1 MSVLFYFWK
10 LVMWPTSQQ
19 PIAWSLTQNH
29 HDPVLHKVFSH
40 SFLSD
45 FLATMCSL
53 PYLAMHTDYVDTTS
67 SLSITVYIMF
77 ILFSSDFWLCLHQL
91 PYWAMCTDHVNNAST
106 LSKESTS
113 CLFFFSQ
120 FLSDFFMIFAL
131 ITILGNVHRPYK
143 QHTNIVHNGL
153 HHASPFFLFVFQC
166 SGYICITYHIGK
178 CAQTI

>member
-1 MSVLFYFWK
+1 MQKHLFFQLFVFLSIRKLHWRAVMSVFFYFWK
-10 LVMWPTSQQ
+10 LVMWPTSQK
-19 PIAWSLTQNH
+19 PIAWSLAQNH

-106 LSKESTS
+106 LSKRVHVMSI
-113 CLFFFSQ
+113 LFRPIFFWFSH
-120 FLSDFFMIFAL
+120 D
-131 ITILGNVHRPYK
+131 
-143 QHTNIVHNGL
+143 
-153 HHASPFFLFVFQC
+153 
-166 SGYICITYHIGK
+166 ICIDYHIRK